1 MTVNQITP
9 HNAFD
14 ILKNQKNSILIDVR
28 TLEEVNFVGAVDA
41 SNFENRMLFLLWQ
54 ILPQMQLNKNFS
66 SELLAKLDPSQELIF
81 ICRTGGRSNNSAE
94 LAIQIGFNKCHN
106 IINGF
111 EGDLNNQSQRG
122 KINGWKASNLPW
134 RQS

>member
-1 MTVNQITP
+1 MTVNQINP
-9 HNAFD
+9 QNAFD

-28 TLEEVNFVGAVDA
+28 TFEEINFVGAVDA
-41 SNFENRMLFLLWQ
+41 MQFENRMLFLPWQ
-54 ILPQMQLNKNFS
+54 VLPQMQLNTNFNT
-66 SELLAKLDPSQELIF
+66 ELLTQIDTSQELFF
-81 ICRTGGRSNNSAE
+81 ICRTGGRSNQSAE
-94 LAIQIGFNKCHN
+94 LALKIGYKKCHN

-111 EGDLNNQSQRG
+111 EGDLDNQFQRG